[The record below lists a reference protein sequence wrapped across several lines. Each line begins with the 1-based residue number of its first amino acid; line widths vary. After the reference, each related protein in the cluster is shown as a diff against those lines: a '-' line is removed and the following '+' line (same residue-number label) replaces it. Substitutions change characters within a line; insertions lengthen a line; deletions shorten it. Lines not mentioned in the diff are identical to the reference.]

1 MAVQEHVPSA
11 VGRRAFLKGA
21 AVAAAAASFPAGEA
35 LAHKAKPKANNN
47 QIWLMTS
54 AFAADPD
61 FEAVVARAK
70 ALGAQ
75 GLELCVFRRDTD
87 RNDHIATH
95 LDYDAFTSE
104 RAKKVV
110 EICNREGLRISVG
123 AYDNL
128 IGGNPDLQVVNQN
141 HILKL
146 IRIAAML
153 GGDVNDVVCGT
164 FVGYDQKLGAEDGG
178 FEKNLEKFKKVFAP
192 ILRYAKD
199 LGVTVCVENCPME
212 GWVPA
217 SSPVCY
223 CNLPGCLAARKLMYA
238 ILDDSSNL
246 QETYDPSHDIW
257 QHIDPSDVINAM
269 DFSKLRRVHIKGTRN
284 FPDDE
289 EAVNWGRLFPRQRV
303 SDALA
308 AKAGLPALAP
318 DEKGGNWDRMNY
330 EPRLPGFG
338 GSDSCDWTKFLET
351 LMAKGYRH
359 PFVIEN
365 EGCNSSHTGNMGA
378 TMQGFRATIL
388 NTAPVVWPL
397 GPDGYAFDAADMKP
411 MTDRFAKDLPVV
423 TMDKLTA

>member
-1 MAVQEHVPSA
+1 MNRRDFFKSA
-11 VGRRAFLKGA
+11 AAF
-21 AVAAAAASFPAGEA
+21 AAAAGVAKMAEA
-35 LAHKAKPKANNN
+35 HAAKPKPGNNP
-47 QIWLMTS
+47 IWLMTS
-54 AFAADPD
+54 AFPADD
-61 FEAVVARAK
+61 FDGVVKRALAV
-70 ALGAQ
+70 GAQ
-75 GLELCVFRRDTD
+75 GLELCVFRRDSDRTD
-87 RNDHIATH
+87 HVATH
-95 LDYDAFTSE
+95 LDYKDFTPE
-104 RAKKVV
+104 KAKYV
-110 EICNREGLRISVG
+110 IDTCNAKGLRVSVG

-128 IGGNPDLQVVNQN
+128 IGGDFQETNQN

-146 IRIAAML
+146 VRIAAML
-153 GGDVNDVVCGT
+153 GGDANDVVCGT

-178 FEKNLEKFKKVFAP
+178 FEKNLEKFKKVFTP
-192 ILRYAKD
+192 ILKYAKD
-199 LGVTVCVENCPME
+199 LGVTLCVENCPME

-238 ILDDSSNL
+238 ILPDRASSAL

-269 DFSKLRRVHIKGTRN
+269 DFRKLRRIHIKGTRN
-284 FPDDE
+284 FPNDA

-303 SDALA
+303 NDALA
-308 AKAGLPALAP
+308 AKAGLPALPP
-318 DEKGGNWDRMNY
+318 DSQGGNWDRMNY

-351 LMAKGYRH
+351 LMAKGYKY

-397 GPDGYAFDAADMKP
+397 GENGYAFDASALKP
-411 MTDRFAKDLPVV
+411 MTSARAKDIPVV
-423 TMDKLTA
+423 TMKDLGA